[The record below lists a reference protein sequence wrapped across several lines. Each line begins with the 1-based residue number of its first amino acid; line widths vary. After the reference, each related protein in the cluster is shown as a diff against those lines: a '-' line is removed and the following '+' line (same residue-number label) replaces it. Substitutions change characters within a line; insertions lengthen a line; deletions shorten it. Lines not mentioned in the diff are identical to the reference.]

1 MSFGKCWLLPELS
14 ILCTAQI
21 PKKLVRNLSASE
33 IMSQIMLCKEY
44 LNDWK
49 TSNKLVKTQV
59 LMGSGDFALN
69 AENVR
74 TYIMNA
80 KHKDS
85 LDYGRT
91 RITVSSVG
99 LGNKIK
105 DLSVIEWAAREL
117 DVYFAWSLHNP
128 INKQRLEMMP
138 NGNYSIDDL
147 ILNLKSI
154 IK

>member
-1 MSFGKCWLLPELS
+1 
-14 ILCTAQI
+14 
-21 PKKLVRNLSASE
+21 
-33 IMSQIMLCKEY
+33 
-44 LNDWK
+44 
-49 TSNKLVKTQV
+49 
-59 LMGSGDFALN
+59 MGSGDFALN

-117 DVYFAWSLHNP
+117 DVYFAWS
-128 INKQRLEMMP
+128 
-138 NGNYSIDDL
+138 
-147 ILNLKSI
+147 
-154 IK
+154 

>member
-1 MSFGKCWLLPELS
+1 
-14 ILCTAQI
+14 
-21 PKKLVRNLSASE
+21 
-33 IMSQIMLCKEY
+33 MSQIMLCKEY

-105 DLSVIEWAAREL
+105 DLSVIEL
-117 DVYFAWSLHNP
+117 SLIH
-128 INKQRLEMMP
+128 I
-138 NGNYSIDDL
+138 
-147 ILNLKSI
+147 
-154 IK
+154 